1 MDSQMDDMHPAQ
13 RRQRLHPVK
22 ANQEHSASY
31 PKVPSRAMSNSR
43 PLLSVQSEGSNL
55 MNRKSAPAAPAI
67 APFPPRRQRRAIAE
81 EDNSSDESVEEEII
95 VRVDSPSML
104 TFHPPSQ
111 GN

>member
-1 MDSQMDDMHPAQ
+1 MDDMHPAQ
-13 RRQRLHPVK
+13 RRQRPHPVK

-55 MNRKSAPAAPAI
+55 MNRKSAPAPAI